1 MFSFA
6 QVRALLVVPLS
17 SSLLISAVC
26 SLVQTSPSGHDIIP
40 GTAAAADGDK
50 TPSSGLFFKHLQD
63 QQDESWVL
71 IQFLSRTIL
80 FLLVVLS
87 DLIAKD
93 GLIQYIIRALG
104 KKLLEN

>member
-26 SLVQTSPSGHDIIP
+26 SLVQASPSRHGIIP

-50 TPSSGLFFKHLQD
+50 TPSSSLFFKHLQD

-80 FLLVVLS
+80 FFLVVLS